1 MPRREAGFCF
11 RSIDRIAAAMRD
23 TRRGRQTGRAL
34 ARLGACSATASDR
47 FFLVS
52 LFLLPL
58 LGTVAPPRAEAE
70 ALQVTAPSGAV
81 LTYPIYTLRGTRHV
95 AINHFSEM
103 LRAVDPEARIR
114 WNATTGVYEATAL
127 GVSFSLFREQSV
139 LICNNA
145 LIETREPLAVARGQV
160 FVPLDSL
167 DKVLQRFENVRSNIS
182 ELAASTV
189 PAGPDASEAERGPNA
204 LQPVAPTPTVDF
216 KALFPLSA
224 PTQGSSDTPQPDLER
239 DLRHA
244 VRPLVERDTI
254 VIDPQPPGLPER
266 ADGVD
271 EGNVGADLTLR
282 VAERCRDILASR
294 PGVTVVLTRESE
306 TRNPSV
312 PERLKIANSPGA
324 KALVC
329 LRMDASPFPDKR
341 GFRLYTVHEAVDPE
355 GRRYHGRQDIPGA
368 LPQSSAYLPYQ
379 NVSLVL
385 AQILEAE
392 MTRGGLATAPA
403 ALRLAPFYLLKRAAA
418 PSVSISLGYLDQ
430 AGRFSSQD
438 EEYLVNAAASSLA
451 QGLLYYN
458 SWIEEMAGEA
468 P

>member
-1 MPRREAGFCF
+1 MPRRGAAFSF
-11 RSIDRIAAAMRD
+11 RSIDRIAAA
-23 TRRGRQTGRAL
+23 TRGKRRRRQMGGPL
-34 ARLGACSATASDR
+34 ARPGACSTMASGR
-47 FFLVS
+47 LFLVLLLLAP
-52 LFLLPL
+52 LF
-58 LGTVAPPRAEAE
+58 GSVAPARADAE
-70 ALQVTAPSGAV
+70 ALRVAVPSGAV
-81 LTYPIYTLRGTRHV
+81 LTYPIYTLRGMRHV
-95 AINHFSEM
+95 AINHVSEM
-103 LRAVDPEARIR
+103 LRAIDPDARIR
-114 WNATTGVYEATAL
+114 WNATTGVYEAAAL

-139 LICNNA
+139 LVCNNA
-145 LIETREPLAVARGQV
+145 LIETQAPLAVARGQV

-167 DKVLQRFENVRSNIS
+167 DRILQRFENVRSNLS
-182 ELAASTV
+182 ELAASTTS
-189 PAGPDASEAERGPNA
+189 AGLDAWSLEKTPSPLQPDA
-204 LQPVAPTPTVDF
+204 PTSTIDL

-224 PTQGSSDTPQPDLER
+224 PVQDSSDTPQPDLER

-282 VAERCRDILASR
+282 VAQRCRDILASR
-294 PGVTVVLTRESE
+294 PGVTVVLTRESG
-306 TRNPSV
+306 TRSPSV
-312 PERLKIANSPGA
+312 PERLRIVNTPGA
-324 KALVC
+324 KALIC
-329 LRMDASPFPDKR
+329 LRMDASPFPDKQ

-368 LPQSSAYLPYQ
+368 LPQPSVYLPYQ

-392 MTRGGLATAPA
+392 MTRGGLTTAPM

-438 EEYLVNAAASSLA
+438 EQYLVNAAASSLA
-451 QGLLYYN
+451 QGLLHYV
-458 SWIEEMAGEA
+458 SWIEALAGEE